1 MWYNIISTNALV
13 KLIPKLP
20 VEFNPLKKKDVYRSQ
35 LVINEITGNI
45 HGRLDRNM
53 SDTHR
58 TDQ

>member
-1 MWYNIISTNALV
+1 MYVQTTSELTGNLNDPSLE
-13 KLIPKLP
+13 PR
-20 VEFNPLKKKDVYRSQ
+20 PLKRGSNMYRPQ
-35 LVINEITGNI
+35 LVINEITGNM